1 QSRRFA
7 VQPVLRAHCRAA
19 EIPAG
24 RHVAVRAECEQ
35 LPAHQPLLVG
45 AHQRALGL
53 RQSNRGPARAH
64 VRARGTARGESRGRR
79 RRQPVSRDRGVP
91 GLRLSRHGRGPEAV
105 RADLGQRLRSGHRPA
120 AHPGRG
126 PAAAARIEAP
136 GGSVRRPLRACL
148 HRGQGR
154 GVRDLRSGHQLLGA
168 GTSAAESVAVPP
180 WLRYK
185 ADTGQ
190 DKGKRLK
197 FMVRRTAVLW
207 LGAVLSLSACGG
219 HKGASG
225 EGAGAKV
232 LNLYIWSDY
241 LAANTLSDFEKQ
253 TGIKVNVAY
262 FDTNETLE
270 TKLLAGSSG
279 YDIVVP
285 TASYFE
291 RQIKAGVYL
300 PLDKSKLPN
309 LKNMDP
315 QLMAK
320 VALHDPGNAHGIIY
334 MWGTN
339 GIGYNEKMIKA
350 LMPDAPLDSWRMV
363 FDPAVASKV
372 AKCGISVLDSPAEMM
387 RAVYSYL
394 GKDPNSQ
401 SPDDLVQAEAV
412 LTKIRPYIRNINSS
426 EYIEALANGDLCL
439 AVGYNGDVMQARD
452 RARDANKGVDIKYV
466 VPKEGSILWF
476 DMLAIPKDAPHPD
489 SALAFMNYIM
499 TPQVIA
505 DISNFKRYAN
515 GNLASQPLVLP
526 AVKDDPEIYPPPE
539 IRRKLAVQL
548 ADSADQTRAIT
559 RVWQK
564 FKTGQ

>member
-1 QSRRFA
+1 MF
-7 VQPVLRAHCRAA
+7 
-19 EIPAG
+19 
-24 RHVAVRAECEQ
+24 
-35 LPAHQPLLVG
+35 
-45 AHQRALGL
+45 
-53 RQSNRGPARAH
+53 
-64 VRARGTARGESRGRR
+64 
-79 RRQPVSRDRGVP
+79 
-91 GLRLSRHGRGPEAV
+91 
-105 RADLGQRLRSGHRPA
+105 
-120 AHPGRG
+120 
-126 PAAAARIEAP
+126 
-136 GGSVRRPLRACL
+136 SVRRMAILILGCLLTLTACGD
-148 HRGQGR
+148 RK
-154 GVRDLRSGHQLLGA
+154 SGSASGSAEKPGA
-168 GTSAAESVAVPP
+168 A
-180 WLRYK
+180 
-185 ADTGQ
+185 ADTGTA
-190 DKGKRLK
+190 KGQ
-197 FMVRRTAVLW
+197 
-207 LGAVLSLSACGG
+207 
-219 HKGASG
+219 
-225 EGAGAKV
+225 V

-241 LAANTLSDFEKQ
+241 LAADTLSNFEKQ
-253 TGIKVNVAY
+253 TGIKVHVAY

-279 YDIVVP
+279 YDVVVP

-300 PLDKSKLPN
+300 TLDKSKLPN

-334 MWGTN
+334 TWGTN
-339 GIGYNEKMIKA
+339 GIGYNEKMVRE

-372 AKCGISVLDSPAEMM
+372 AKCGISVLDSPAEML

-394 GKDPNSQ
+394 GKDANSQ
-401 SPDDLVQAEAV
+401 SPNDLVQAEAV
-412 LTKIRPYIRNINSS
+412 LTKIRPFIRNINSS
-426 EYIEALANGDLCL
+426 EYIEALANGDLCI

-452 RARDANKGVDIKYV
+452 RAREANKGIEVKYY

-476 DMLAIPKDAPHPD
+476 DMLAIPKDAPDPD
-489 SALAFMNYIM
+489 SAYAYLNYIM

-515 GNLASQPLVLP
+515 ANAASQPLVLP
-526 AVKDDPEIYPPPE
+526 AVKDDPGIYPPPE
-539 IRRKLAVQL
+539 QRQKLAVQL

>member
-1 QSRRFA
+1 MSSVRRMA
-7 VQPVLRAHCRAA
+7 ILTLGC
-19 EIPAG
+19 
-24 RHVAVRAECEQ
+24 
-35 LPAHQPLLVG
+35 LL
-45 AHQRALGL
+45 ALTACGD
-53 RQSNRGPARAH
+53 RKSGSNAPS
-64 VRARGTARGESRGRR
+64 GTAR
-79 RRQPVSRDRGVP
+79 
-91 GLRLSRHGRGPEAV
+91 
-105 RADLGQRLRSGHRPA
+105 
-120 AHPGRG
+120 
-126 PAAAARIEAP
+126 
-136 GGSVRRPLRACL
+136 
-148 HRGQGR
+148 
-154 GVRDLRSGHQLLGA
+154 A
-168 GTSAAESVAVPP
+168 G
-180 WLRYK
+180 
-185 ADTGQ
+185 ADTG
-190 DKGKRLK
+190 
-197 FMVRRTAVLW
+197 
-207 LGAVLSLSACGG
+207 
-219 HKGASG
+219 
-225 EGAGAKV
+225 KV

-241 LAANTLSDFEKQ
+241 LAADTLSNFEKQ

-279 YDIVVP
+279 YDVVVP

-300 PLDKSKLPN
+300 TLDKSKLPN

-334 MWGTN
+334 TWGTN
-339 GIGYNEKMIKA
+339 GIGFNEKMVKD
-350 LMPDAPLDSWRMV
+350 LMPNAPLDSWRMV

-372 AKCGISVLDSPAEMM
+372 AKCGISVLDSPAEML

-401 SPDDLVQAEAV
+401 SPDDLVLAEAV

-426 EYIEALANGDLCL
+426 EYIEALANGDLCI

-452 RARDANKGVDIKYV
+452 RAREANKGIEIKYV

-489 SALAFMNYIM
+489 SAYAYLNYIM

-515 GNLASQPLVLP
+515 ANLASQPLVLD
-526 AVKDDPEIYPPPE
+526 AVKNDPGIYPPPE
-539 IRRKLAVQL
+539 LRQKLAVQL

>member
-1 QSRRFA
+1 MF
-7 VQPVLRAHCRAA
+7 
-19 EIPAG
+19 
-24 RHVAVRAECEQ
+24 
-35 LPAHQPLLVG
+35 
-45 AHQRALGL
+45 
-53 RQSNRGPARAH
+53 
-64 VRARGTARGESRGRR
+64 
-79 RRQPVSRDRGVP
+79 
-91 GLRLSRHGRGPEAV
+91 
-105 RADLGQRLRSGHRPA
+105 
-120 AHPGRG
+120 
-126 PAAAARIEAP
+126 
-136 GGSVRRPLRACL
+136 SVRRMAILTLGCLLILTACGD
-148 HRGQGR
+148 RK
-154 GVRDLRSGHQLLGA
+154 SGPNA
-168 GTSAAESVAVPP
+168 PSSAADTA
-180 WLRYK
+180 RAA
-185 ADTGQ
+185 ADTG
-190 DKGKRLK
+190 
-197 FMVRRTAVLW
+197 
-207 LGAVLSLSACGG
+207 
-219 HKGASG
+219 
-225 EGAGAKV
+225 KV

-241 LAANTLSDFEKQ
+241 LAADTLSNFEKQ
-253 TGIKVNVAY
+253 TGIKVHVAY

-279 YDIVVP
+279 YDVVVP

-300 PLDKSKLPN
+300 TLDKSKLPN

-315 QLMAK
+315 QLMSK

-334 MWGTN
+334 TWGTN
-339 GIGYNEKMIKA
+339 GIGFNEKMVKD

-372 AKCGISVLDSPAEMM
+372 AKCGISVLDSPAEML

-401 SPDDLVQAEAV
+401 SPDDLVLAEGV

-426 EYIEALANGDLCL
+426 EYIEALANGDLCI

-452 RARDANKGVDIKYV
+452 RAHEANKGIEIKYV

-476 DMLAIPKDAPHPD
+476 DMLAIPKDAPDPD
-489 SALAFMNYIM
+489 SAYAYLNYIM

-515 GNLASQPLVLP
+515 ANLASQPLVLD
-526 AVKDDPEIYPPPE
+526 AVKNDAGIYPPPE
-539 IRRKLAVQL
+539 LRQKLAVQL
-548 ADSADQTRAIT
+548 ADSADQTRVIT

>member
-1 QSRRFA
+1 MA
-7 VQPVLRAHCRAA
+7 ILILGC
-19 EIPAG
+19 
-24 RHVAVRAECEQ
+24 
-35 LPAHQPLLVG
+35 LLTLTACG
-45 AHQRALGL
+45 DRK
-53 RQSNRGPARAH
+53 S
-64 VRARGTARGESRGRR
+64 GTASGSAEK
-79 RRQPVSRDRGVP
+79 P
-91 GLRLSRHGRGPEAV
+91 G
-105 RADLGQRLRSGHRPA
+105 A
-120 AHPGRG
+120 AP
-126 PAAAARIEAP
+126 
-136 GGSVRRPLRACL
+136 
-148 HRGQGR
+148 
-154 GVRDLRSGHQLLGA
+154 
-168 GTSAAESVAVPP
+168 
-180 WLRYK
+180 
-185 ADTGQ
+185 DTGTA
-190 DKGKRLK
+190 KGQ
-197 FMVRRTAVLW
+197 
-207 LGAVLSLSACGG
+207 
-219 HKGASG
+219 
-225 EGAGAKV
+225 V

-241 LAANTLSDFEKQ
+241 LAADTLSNFEKQ
-253 TGIKVNVAY
+253 TGIKVHVAY

-279 YDIVVP
+279 YDVVVP

-300 PLDKSKLPN
+300 TLDKSKLPN

-334 MWGTN
+334 TWGTN
-339 GIGYNEKMIKA
+339 GIGYNEKMVRE

-372 AKCGISVLDSPAEMM
+372 AKCGISVLDSPAEML

-394 GKDPNSQ
+394 GKDANSQ
-401 SPDDLVQAEAV
+401 SPNDLVQAEAV
-412 LTKIRPYIRNINSS
+412 LTKIRPFIRNINSS
-426 EYIEALANGDLCL
+426 EYIEALANGDLCI

-452 RARDANKGVDIKYV
+452 RAREANKGIEVKYY

-476 DMLAIPKDAPHPD
+476 DMLAIPKDAPDPD
-489 SALAFMNYIM
+489 SAYAYLNYIM

-515 GNLASQPLVLP
+515 ANAASQPLVLP
-526 AVKDDPEIYPPPE
+526 AVKDDPGIYPPPE
-539 IRRKLAVQL
+539 QRQKLAVQL

>member
-1 QSRRFA
+1 MF
-7 VQPVLRAHCRAA
+7 
-19 EIPAG
+19 
-24 RHVAVRAECEQ
+24 
-35 LPAHQPLLVG
+35 
-45 AHQRALGL
+45 
-53 RQSNRGPARAH
+53 
-64 VRARGTARGESRGRR
+64 
-79 RRQPVSRDRGVP
+79 
-91 GLRLSRHGRGPEAV
+91 
-105 RADLGQRLRSGHRPA
+105 
-120 AHPGRG
+120 
-126 PAAAARIEAP
+126 
-136 GGSVRRPLRACL
+136 SVRRMAILALGCL
-148 HRGQGR
+148 
-154 GVRDLRSGHQLLGA
+154 LA
-168 GTSAAESVAVPP
+168 
-180 WLRYK
+180 
-185 ADTGQ
+185 
-190 DKGKRLK
+190 
-197 FMVRRTAVLW
+197 
-207 LGAVLSLSACGG
+207 LSACGDR
-219 HKGASG
+219 KSASETASG
-225 EGAGAKV
+225 SADKGSAAADSGKV

-253 TGIKVNVAY
+253 TGIKVHVAY

-291 RQIKAGVYL
+291 RQIKAGVYQTF
-300 PLDKSKLPN
+300 DKSKLPN

-315 QLMAK
+315 QLMSK
-320 VALHDPGNAHGIIY
+320 VALHDPGNEHGIIY

-339 GIGYNEKMIKA
+339 GIGYNEKMIKE
-350 LMPDAPLDSWRMV
+350 LMPDAPLDSWRLV

-401 SPDDLVQAEAV
+401 KPEDLVQAEAV
-412 LTKIRPYIRNINSS
+412 LLKIRPYIRNINSS
-426 EYIEALANGDLCL
+426 EYIEVLANCDLCI

-452 RARDANKGVDIKYV
+452 RAREANKGIDVKYF

-476 DMLAIPKDAPHPD
+476 DMLAIPKDAPNAD
-489 SALAFMNYIM
+489 SAYAFLNYIM

-515 GNLASQPLVLP
+515 GNIASQPLVLA
-526 AVKDDPEIYPPPE
+526 AVKDDPGIYPPPE
-539 IRRKLAVQL
+539 QRQKLAVQL